1 MYGGTLTLRVKNWEK
16 FQHYKDRRPPWI
28 KLYHEL
34 LDNLDYHLL
43 SPKAGKALPLIWL
56 LGSESDGILPDAKEM
71 AFRIRYD
78 LDITEIVLKEL
89 TDAEFLEEIS
99 AEQVAT
105 HKPEGSYWGS
115 RYIPEKLRQK
125 IFKRDKTCRWCDS
138 KDNLEIDHIV
148 PVSRGGEPTE
158 ENLQVLCRSCNRKKR
173 AQTPSEQVAT
183 QTKKTAEQVAISETE
198 TETESETDQ
207 SKSPRTRGSQIK
219 DDWNPT
225 DDHKKL
231 AQQLGVDL
239 QHEADAF
246 RDHALATGRTL
257 KDWDAGFRNWLRQ
270 AKKFGGKSMTKTK
283 HQQNMDFLRREMEAH
298 HENE

>member
-198 TETESETDQ
+198 TESETDQ